1 MIGWGG
7 RMGNGS
13 RYGEEVDS
21 AGRWKDKSLFLNK
34 LLRFR

>member
-13 RYGEEVDS
+13 RYGEEDDS
-21 AGRWKDKSLFLNK
+21 AGSWRDRSLFL
-34 LLRFR
+34 